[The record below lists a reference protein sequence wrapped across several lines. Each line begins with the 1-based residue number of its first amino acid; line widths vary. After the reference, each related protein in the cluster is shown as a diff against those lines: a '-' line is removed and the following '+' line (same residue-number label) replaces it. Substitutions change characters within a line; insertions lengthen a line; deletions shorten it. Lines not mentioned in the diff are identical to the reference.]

1 MKFIPF
7 LLTLLLTLGL
17 TWLLS
22 VPQPLGQEV
31 PAIAPLLSPFQGFWQ
46 NAKIESEKNYKDL
59 KLVGLKD
66 EVRIMYDDRLVPH
79 IFAQNETD
87 AAFTQGYIT
96 AQHRLWQ
103 MDIAVRAAGGTLS
116 EVMGEGTLDYDR
128 LQRRRGIKAA
138 ADRTAKSWAKGVD
151 YPVLEAYVDGV
162 NAYIQSLSPKDYP
175 IEFKLLGYAPTLWTV
190 EKSALY
196 QKNMALSLN
205 FRYYDLAA
213 TNSLQIFGRET
224 FDFLYP
230 ETNPKESPIIP
241 RGTVWSNDS
250 TQLLLEDT
258 SNVLIGELLP
268 YPDLPM
274 SDEWV
279 GSNNWAVAG
288 SKTANGNPILCND
301 PHLQMTLPAIW
312 YELQIHTPDFNVYG
326 VSLPGLPGVIIGFN
340 EHIAWGTTNVGQDVT
355 DWYAIDWIDDN
366 KTQYRFNGQVRDAE
380 IVVEEIQVKGGKE
393 VILDSV
399 RYTHLGPIVYTSTD
413 DDYHDLAMH
422 WVSLETP
429 NPEEASV
436 FPRVNQAKNYDDFK
450 NAFADYETPAQNM
463 VFADKSG
470 DIALQV
476 VGRLPLKRAEQGR
489 FVLDGSVP
497 RNEWAGFIP
506 YKDMPHIKNPERG
519 FVASANQRT
528 TDETYPYAYNRE
540 GFDQYRGRYIN
551 RTLDSL
557 QNITIEDMM
566 ALQTSSY
573 SLLPEEALPLM
584 LDYLDRSQL
593 NTVQIGLVKVLEDW
607 DYTFE
612 KDAVAPI
619 LFDEWFEQLQ
629 DTLWDEIR
637 QYDDSISVLPVRT
650 WRTVEMLEQHPLNVF
665 WDLTKTPKR
674 ETPQDIVTLSF
685 LTTCEGLQWRL
696 QDVEYTWEDHRETY
710 IAHLSRSIEPFG
722 RYGISTD
729 GYRFS
734 PNAVSRT
741 AGPSWRMVVE
751 VGEERMNAFGI
762 YPGGQSGNPA
772 SPYYDNMIEKWAKE
786 EYYPLRFLKTP
797 EELKGER
804 LFEQTLMPN

>member
-1 MKFIPF
+1 MKYIPF
-7 LLTLLLTLGL
+7 LITLLLTLVL

-22 VPQPLGQEV
+22 IPQPLGQEV
-31 PAIAPLLSPFQGFWQ
+31 PAVAPLLSPFQGFWQ
-46 NAKIESEKNYKDL
+46 NARVEEKKDYKNL
-59 KLVGLKD
+59 NLQGLTE
-66 EVRIMYDDRLVPH
+66 EVSIVYDDRLVPH
-79 IFAQNETD
+79 IFAQNERD
-87 AAFTQGYIT
+87 AAFAQGYIT

-116 EVMGEGTLDYDR
+116 EVMGERTLEYDR

-138 ADRTAKSWAKGVD
+138 AERAAQSWAKGKD
-151 YPVLEAYVDGV
+151 LPMLQAYVNGV
-162 NAYIQSLSPKDYP
+162 NAYITALSPKNYP
-175 IEFKLLGYAPTLWTV
+175 IEFKLLGYAPTLWSM

-230 ETNPKESPIIP
+230 EQSPKESPVIP
-241 RGTVWSNDS
+241 SGTVWSNDS

-258 SNVLIGELLP
+258 SSVLIGELLP

-279 GSNNWAVAG
+279 GSNNWVVAG

-301 PHLQMTLPAIW
+301 PHLQLTLPAIW
-312 YELQIHTPDFNVYG
+312 YELQIHTPEYNVYG

-355 DWYAIDWIDDN
+355 DWYAIDWVNEN

-380 IVVEEIQVKGGKE
+380 IVIEEILMKGSDK

-399 RYTHLGPIVYTSTD
+399 RYTHLGPIVYTSPD
-413 DDYHDLAMH
+413 AEYHDLAMH
-422 WVSLETP
+422 WISLETP
-429 NPEEASV
+429 NAEEAGV
-436 FPRVNQAKNYDDFK
+436 FSAVNAAKNYDEFET
-450 NAFADYETPAQNM
+450 AFADYETPAQNM
-463 VFADKSG
+463 VFVSNDG
-470 DIALQV
+470 TIALDV

-489 FVLDGSVP
+489 FVLDGGVP

-506 YKDMPHIKNPERG
+506 YKDMPRTKNPKRG

-528 TDETYPYAYNRE
+528 TDESYPYAYNQE

-551 RTLDSL
+551 RTLDSMK
-557 QNITIEDMM
+557 NITIEDMM

-573 SLLPEEALPLM
+573 SLLPEEALPL
-584 LDYLDRSQL
+584 LLRNLDRSQL

-607 DYTFE
+607 DYVFD

-619 LFDEWFEQLQ
+619 LFDEWFEQVE

-650 WRTVEMLEQHPLNVF
+650 WRTIDMLENHPLNVF
-665 WDLTKTPKR
+665 WDLAETPKR
-674 ETPQDIVTLSF
+674 ETPQDIVTISF
-685 LTTCEGLQWRL
+685 LSTCESLEWRL
-696 QDVEYTWEDHRETY
+696 QDVDYTWQDHRATY
-710 IAHLSRSIEPFG
+710 IAHLSGSLKPFG
-722 RYGISTD
+722 RYDIPTN
-729 GYRFS
+729 GYRLA
-734 PNAVSRT
+734 PNAISRS

-751 VGEERMNAFGI
+751 VGEKMNAFGV

-772 SPYYDNMIEKWAKE
+772 SPYYDNMIDTWVNED
-786 EYYPLRFLKTP
+786 YYPLLFLKNP
-797 EELKGER
+797 EEAGTKQ
-804 LFEQTLMPN
+804 LFEQALKPK